1 MSLKPVMGDVALVS
15 AARGAGTYASG
26 PIAPA
31 DQAGWVTMS
40 VHASASSGT
49 PTLDA
54 SLEQSADGSSSWTAI
69 TGSSITQL
77 TAAGNRV
84 AVAKVT
90 SNYVRATSTVAG
102 TSPNV
107 TYEIR
112 LDVLSA

>member
-1 MSLKPVMGDVALVS
+1 MGLKPIFGDVALAS
-15 AARGAGTYASG
+15 AARAAGTFVSG
-26 PIAPA
+26 PVAA
-31 DQAGWVTMS
+31 AGAAGWVTMS
-40 VHASASSGT
+40 VHASVSSGT

-54 SLEQSADGSSSWTAI
+54 SLEQSVDGASWTPIA
-69 TGSSITQL
+69 GSSITQL

-90 SNYVRATSTVAG
+90 AAYVRATSTVAG
-102 TSPNV
+102 TTPSV

>member
-1 MSLKPVMGDVALVS
+1 MGLKPVMGDVALASS
-15 AARGAGTYASG
+15 ARAAGTFTSG
-26 PIAPA
+26 PIAAA
-31 DQAGWVTMS
+31 DVAGWVTMS
-40 VHASASSGT
+40 VHASASSGS

-54 SLEQSADGSSSWTAI
+54 SLEQSADGSSWSAI
-69 TGSSITQL
+69 AGSAITQL

-102 TSPNV
+102 TTPSI